1 MTKLFDEN
9 EIRKTIHILK
19 PDNQLFE
26 VRIIYENTKTLSGY
40 FCSAETLIQALN
52 SISVRN
58 KPNIYIS
65 LQYLND
71 ACYSRSQRDSFI
83 EKPKNSTS
91 DNDVI
96 GYDWLM
102 IDLDPKRPTGTS
114 SSNEELLLA
123 RKLGNKIYL
132 FLRNLGF
139 EKPVTALSG
148 NGVHLLYKIKIRADK
163 DNAKLIEKCLKTLNM
178 LFTTNEV
185 EVDVKNFN
193 PARICKLYGTVSN
206 KGSNTKDRPHRLS
219 MITGCPENIK
229 TTDIKY
235 LQKLCEYYPK
245 EEKPQRYNNYNPKS
259 FDMEEWLNKYSINYK
274 KDTFSDGDKFILEHC
289 PFDHNHNGKDACIF
303 VNRNG
308 AIGFNCFHNSCSD
321 KTWKDVRMMFEPD
334 AYEKKNM
341 EYRNRMYSAPTEPPK
356 IKPLENQP
364 IFYTADDIENLP
376 RQEEVF
382 IETGIKEIDKK
393 IRGLKLG
400 AVSVFS
406 GLRASAKSTLLS
418 QIALNAIDKNINVCI
433 YSGEL
438 TPRNFMKWLYLQAAG
453 KGYTEPTEFEGYYKT
468 PKKYKDQIVKWLAD
482 KLLLYNND
490 YGNKFEA
497 IKNEV
502 RKVTVEKNVKL
513 IILDNLMSFDIK
525 SLSSDKYQAQ
535 TDFIWELQR
544 IAKDLNVHIAFVAH
558 PRKAMGFLRL
568 DDISGTAD
576 LGNAVDYAFIVHRVN
591 NDFRRLSKQMFM
603 WKDDNPIY
611 KATNAI
617 EIAKDRDGGTQDYFV
632 PLWYETETKRLKND
646 ETENKIFSWNN
657 EVAVEGFV
665 PVGTYEETPFD

>member
-26 VRIIYENTKTLSGY
+26 VRIIYENTKILSGY

-52 SISVRN
+52 SNSVRN

-65 LQYLND
+65 LQSLND

-163 DNAKLIEKCLKTLNM
+163 DNSKLIEKCLKTLNM

-245 EEKPQRYNNYNPKS
+245 EEKPQKYNNYNPRN

-274 KDTFSDGDKFILEHC
+274 KGTFSDGDKYILEHC

-303 VNRNG
+303 VNRSG

-334 AYEKKNM
+334 AY
-341 EYRNRMYSAPTEPPK
+341 
-356 IKPLENQP
+356 
-364 IFYTADDIENLP
+364 
-376 RQEEVF
+376 
-382 IETGIKEIDKK
+382 
-393 IRGLKLG
+393 
-400 AVSVFS
+400 
-406 GLRASAKSTLLS
+406 
-418 QIALNAIDKNINVCI
+418 
-433 YSGEL
+433 
-438 TPRNFMKWLYLQAAG
+438 
-453 KGYTEPTEFEGYYKT
+453 
-468 PKKYKDQIVKWLAD
+468 
-482 KLLLYNND
+482 
-490 YGNKFEA
+490 
-497 IKNEV
+497 
-502 RKVTVEKNVKL
+502 
-513 IILDNLMSFDIK
+513 
-525 SLSSDKYQAQ
+525 
-535 TDFIWELQR
+535 
-544 IAKDLNVHIAFVAH
+544 
-558 PRKAMGFLRL
+558 
-568 DDISGTAD
+568 
-576 LGNAVDYAFIVHRVN
+576 
-591 NDFRRLSKQMFM
+591 
-603 WKDDNPIY
+603 
-611 KATNAI
+611 
-617 EIAKDRDGGTQDYFV
+617 
-632 PLWYETETKRLKND
+632 
-646 ETENKIFSWNN
+646 
-657 EVAVEGFV
+657 
-665 PVGTYEETPFD
+665 

>member
-26 VRIIYENTKTLSGY
+26 VRIIYENSKTLSGY

-65 LQYLND
+65 LQSLND

-163 DNAKLIEKCLKTLNM
+163 DNSKLIEKCLKTLNM

-219 MITGCPENIK
+219 MITGCSENIK

-665 PVGTYEETPFD
+665 PVGPYEETPFD